1 MMNFKSGENF
11 VPLSRLC
18 LAFWISGFWL
28 TPCVWK
34 LCRVFQ
40 KSDLSFFFFFKT
52 HSPLWSYSMHR
63 RNKWRQTCCWALK
76 EIFKNLL
83 EFLPGKFSL
92 LHFMSD
98 NCKPSD
104 SGLQTADK
112 PSLSA
117 LLPVKNNRDF
127 PRWIINSSS
136 SAIKWGC
143 FVFCFPA
150 GRFPRLSLR
159 FQLRRNRGVYIIQSY
174 MPSIL
179 LVAMSWVSF
188 WISQSAVPA
197 RVTLGGCRC
206 LFIFLSVN
214 LSYSFA
220 DVCFWNISW
229 CTWHFF
235 FFTPCFTA
243 LANPQQK
250 IYSYPMPEE

>member
-1 MMNFKSGENF
+1 
-11 VPLSRLC
+11 
-18 LAFWISGFWL
+18 
-28 TPCVWK
+28 
-34 LCRVFQ
+34 
-40 KSDLSFFFFFKT
+40 
-52 HSPLWSYSMHR
+52 
-63 RNKWRQTCCWALK
+63 
-76 EIFKNLL
+76 
-83 EFLPGKFSL
+83 
-92 LHFMSD
+92 MSD
-98 NCKPSD
+98 NCKLSD
-104 SGLQTADK
+104 SGLHPADK

-127 PRWIINSSS
+127 PWWIINSSG

-197 RVTLGGCRC
+197 RVTLGWCRG
-206 LFIFLSVN
+206 LFKFLSVN

-220 DVCFWNISW
+220 DVGFWNISC

-235 FFTPCFTA
+235 F
-243 LANPQQK
+243 
-250 IYSYPMPEE
+250 YSVLQLYKSATENLQLSQARWIKNKSVFSLSFNMRHRSSVRADHIEVILIKFITKTVQVLTNSGLCNQWVLLDINNLERLFKLM